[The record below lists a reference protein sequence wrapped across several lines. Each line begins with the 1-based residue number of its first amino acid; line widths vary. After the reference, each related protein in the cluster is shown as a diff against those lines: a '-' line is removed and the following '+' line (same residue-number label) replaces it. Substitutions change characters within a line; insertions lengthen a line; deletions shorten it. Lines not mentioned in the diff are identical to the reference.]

1 MAGMPTFGFGLLLAV
16 WVVFSLGLLGWLLW
30 RQGANADTWSY
41 LPLLLLVGAV
51 IGFVSPALCK
61 EEGLP
66 IRGYGVMLLAGV
78 LAGTGLTVWR
88 GRRRGLSADLVF
100 SMVFWMFVPG
110 ILGAR
115 VFYVI
120 EYWPSFQG
128 PTLWA
133 TFTQIINIAEGGI
146 VVYGS
151 LIGAALGLAGF
162 VYLHRLPF
170 LAVCDLITPGMLL
183 GLALGRVGCLLN
195 GCCFGGPCELP
206 WAVTFPQ
213 GSPPYESQLARG
225 QFYGFRL
232 SGNPN
237 TEPIVLSVAPGSPA
251 AKAGLNAGDRLT
263 SISGY
268 RIDSTGHAQSV
279 LVQLYFE
286 KEPLLLETAEGR
298 TARLEAIAVRPR
310 SLPVHPTQAYSS
322 LNALLLLMFL
332 LAWEPFQ
339 RRDGILF
346 ALLLT
351 FYPINRFLLEII
363 RTDES
368 SIFGTGLSI
377 SQNVSLLLLVGVAGL
392 WFYVLRQK
400 KGSRTFLLVERGE

>member
-1 MAGMPTFGFGLLLAV
+1 
-16 WVVFSLGLLGWLLW
+16 
-30 RQGANADTWSY
+30 
-41 LPLLLLVGAV
+41 
-51 IGFVSPALCK
+51 
-61 EEGLP
+61 
-66 IRGYGVMLLAGV
+66 
-78 LAGTGLTVWR
+78 
-88 GRRRGLSADLVF
+88 
-100 SMVFWMFVPG
+100 MVFWMFVPG

-120 EYWPSFQG
+120 EYWSSFQG

-162 VYLHRLPF
+162 VHLHRLPF

-225 QFYGFRL
+225 RFYGFRL
-232 SGNPN
+232 SDNPN
-237 TEPIVLSVAPGSPA
+237 TEPIVLSVAPGSSA
-251 AKAGLNAGDRLT
+251 AKAGLKAGDRLT

-298 TARLEAIAVRPR
+298 TARLEAVAIRPR
-310 SLPVHPTQAYSS
+310 SLPVHPAQIYSS

-332 LAWEPFQ
+332 MAWEPFQ
-339 RRDGILF
+339 RRDGVLF

-351 FYPINRFLLEII
+351 LYPINRFLLEII

-377 SQNVSLLLLVGVAGL
+377 SQNVSLLLLVGMAGL
-392 WFYVLRQK
+392 WFYVLKQK
-400 KGSRTFLLVERGE
+400 KGSRTILLS